1 MYLKFKKKGCCKVF
15 NKKKLLSSV
24 LACVISLS
32 SVNAASFCAF
42 ADDEKTVMTFDGK
55 YDMEDY
61 VDFDYFST
69 DNDSEIEEKLI
80 DIIER
85 KAGVKD
91 YSLMTY
97 KDLAKI
103 TTLDLSGLKLVDVPS
118 CINYMTN
125 LTRLDLSSNYLQSD
139 TLKKLSLLGCTK
151 LSNIDLSDNY
161 LTTMPSW
168 FMSDRVKN
176 GKITKNFVDSENPR
190 YITATQDTY
199 YLMNG
204 EEVNEDD
211 FKNQILKT
219 IRLND
224 NKELPEIFF
233 EYNGTPAYPKSD
245 GVDYP
250 YQLDIV
256 SWKVPI
262 TDGKVKVSANSTV
275 EVEVRLFNDADNA
288 NTVTTI
294 TVYLLNDKDLYS
306 LKKRLES
313 LVKEC
318 DSVDK
323 DAYTETTYNNFSLAY
338 DTAQAILKYGNA
350 DVQML
355 TNALESLT
363 NAKQKL
369 HLGTKDL
376 QDMLKELVTVG
387 GKYKESDYTPESWSV
402 FSKAFEK
409 IKAIASDKNATIES
423 AQSAV
428 KSFQNAQSGLK
439 SSVVDVPDKILKAE
453 FEKIYGEN
461 KNVTASGKTSQ
472 GTEYKWTFN
481 GRDIAKPADFS
492 PEVKD
497 TDTAE
502 TEIMVEAGS
511 VSNYRMFV
519 TSGKDTLPGKAVLQ
533 LDVSDKFTNGKYYL
547 YKWDSSAKR
556 SVLSGTVQVKNGI
569 AEITLEEGGVYY
581 ICPTIQN
588 FPLVSSKFDIDD
600 TKKSVMIYP
609 KSVTY
614 VSTLKNSLDYGTYT
628 TVLDKDGKAV
638 SSGSRLETGMTVNA
652 PNMDKY
658 RIVVMGDADN
668 NGVFNIKDLE
678 SAIDMLLEDSYSE
691 KTVEELDFDGNGKF
705 SVIDIEYM
713 LDKLLS

>member
-1 MYLKFKKKGCCKVF
+1 MF
-15 NKKKLLSSV
+15 NKKKIISSV
-24 LACVISLS
+24 LAGVISLS

-42 ADDEKTVMTFDGK
+42 ADEKVITFDGK
-55 YDMEDY
+55 YDMDDY
-61 VDFDYFST
+61 VDYDYFST
-69 DNDSEIEEKLI
+69 NNEYEIEEKII
-80 DIIER
+80 DIIEK

-139 TLKKLSLLGCTK
+139 ALKKLSLLGCTK

-161 LTTMPSW
+161 LTTMPGW
-168 FMSDRVKN
+168 FVSDRVKN
-176 GKITKNFVDSENPR
+176 GKISKNFVDSENPR
-190 YITATQDTY
+190 YLISTQPTY

-204 EEVNEDD
+204 ENVNEDD

-224 NKELPEIFF
+224 NKQLPELFF
-233 EYNGTPAYPKSD
+233 EYNGTPAYPKD
-245 GVDYP
+245 DPENYP
-250 YQLDIV
+250 YKLDII
-256 SWKVPI
+256 SWNVPI
-262 TDGKVKVSANSTV
+262 VGGKVSVSANSTV
-275 EVEVRLFNDADNA
+275 EVKVRLFNDTDNA
-288 NTVTTI
+288 NTVTTV

-318 DSVDK
+318 DSVEK
-323 DAYTETTYNNFSLAY
+323 DAYTETSYNNFSLAY
-338 DTAQAILKYGNA
+338 DTAQAILKYENA

-369 HLGTKDL
+369 HYGTKEL
-376 QDMLKELVTVG
+376 ENMLKELVTVG
-387 GKYKESDYTPESWSV
+387 GKYKESDYTPESWTV
-402 FSKAFEK
+402 FSNALEK
-409 IKAIASDKNATIES
+409 IKTITSDKNATIEQ

-428 KSFQNAQSGLK
+428 KSFQNAQTALK
-439 SSVVDVPDKILKAE
+439 SSVIDVPDKILKAE
-453 FEKIYGEN
+453 FEKIFGEN
-461 KNVTASGKTSQ
+461 INITASGKTLR

-481 GRDIAKPADFS
+481 GRDIVKAADFQ

-497 TDTAE
+497 TDTSE
-502 TEIMVEAGS
+502 TDIMVESSS
-511 VSNYRMFV
+511 VSNYRMFA
-519 TSGKDTLPGKAVLQ
+519 TSGNDALPGKAVLQ

-556 SVLSGTVQVKNGI
+556 SVLSGLVNVKNGT

-581 ICPTIQN
+581 LCPNIQN
-588 FPLVSSKFDIDD
+588 FPLISSKFTIDD
-600 TKKSVMIYP
+600 SKKSVTIYP
-609 KSVTY
+609 QSVTY
-614 VSTLKNSLDYGTYT
+614 VSTLKNSLQYGTYT
-628 TVLDKDGKAV
+628 SVLDKDGKAV
-638 SSGSRLETGMTVNA
+638 SSGSRIETGMTVNA

-668 NGVFNIKDLE
+668 NGIFNIRDVE
-678 SAIDMLLEDSYSE
+678 YAIDLLLEDIASE
-691 KTVEELDFDGNGKF
+691 KTIEELDFDGNGKF
-705 SVIDIEYM
+705 SIIDIEYM
-713 LDKLLS
+713 LDTILSI